1 MTIQTLDVIRARRI
15 LLIQLTV
22 VLLTTLIATAIDLT
36 AGISALAGGMA
47 VLLSNG
53 LFALLVFGRY
63 RAQEAD
69 KLVFRFYGAELIKL
83 CAIVTIFAMAFVW
96 IKPLNL
102 LALFGAFFLVQVLPP
117 LLAHRA
123 DK

>member
-1 MTIQTLDVIRARRI
+1 MQSLDVARAKRI
-15 LLIQLTV
+15 LLIQSMV
-22 VLLTTLIATAIDLT
+22 ALLAALVAVAIDLT
-36 AGISALAGGMA
+36 AGISAFIGGA
-47 VLLSNG
+47 TVTISNG

-83 CAIVTIFAMAFVW
+83 GAIVAIFAMVFLWV
-96 IKPLNL
+96 KPLNL